1 VSTNPRCTLPGLFF
15 RVASLISGLMSRLT
29 SRLMFLLIFGLHPGL
44 ASAQAAATPRD
55 ILLPLSSP
63 DQANVGPLAMATIL
77 TGDPVATC
85 RFYAGAMDM
94 GSRSANLAGAEAQ
107 AFAASLG
114 LPPGQRLNVTVYS
127 RADLQGA
134 AQVRVVE
141 VPADRPLARPAHD
154 ARMVGPLSMGF
165 PVRKVEDRSTM
176 MTAYGWAAT
185 AGVTSITLPMGD
197 GTTYTVKETHFQAPD
212 GVLSLGIDR
221 AALRPVG
228 PTDAALDIGG
238 PAYVG
243 IIVSDTQAM
252 DVFLDKVLGFEK
264 RRDIVLASSGP
275 TGGLGLPTGTR
286 FTFQQWFAPGT
297 STGHVVVMQHLNAGL
312 AAPHRLGQGAR
323 GIAGWSFEGRDLAAV
338 FERARA
344 HNTTVLSPIGRRW
357 VAGLG
362 MLRTLVL
369 ATPDGMPVEIIE
381 AAR

>member
-1 VSTNPRCTLPGLFF
+1 MSTNPRCTLPGLFF

-44 ASAQAAATPRD
+44 TSAQAAATPRD

-228 PTDAALDIGG
+228 PIDPALDIGG

-243 IIVSDTQAM
+243 IIVFDTKTM
-252 DVFLDKVLGFEK
+252 DVFLV
-264 RRDIVLASSGP
+264 
-275 TGGLGLPTGTR
+275 
-286 FTFQQWFAPGT
+286 APGS
-297 STGHVVVMQHLNAGL
+297 STGYLVVMQHLNAGRP
-312 AAPHRLGQGAR
+312 APNGIGQGAR
-323 GIAGWSFEGRDLAAV
+323 GIAGWSFESRDLTAV

-344 HNTTVLSPIGRRW
+344 HNTTVLSPIARRL
-357 VAGLG
+357 VPGLG

-369 ATPDGMPVEIIE
+369 ATPDGMPIEIIE
-381 AAR
+381 AAL